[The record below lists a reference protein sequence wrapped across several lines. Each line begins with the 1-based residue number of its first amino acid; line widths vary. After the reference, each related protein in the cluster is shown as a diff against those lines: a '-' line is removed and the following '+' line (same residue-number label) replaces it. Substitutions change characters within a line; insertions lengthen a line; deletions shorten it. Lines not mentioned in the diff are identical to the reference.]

1 MVKQPKHYFEAILGI
16 NAPWSVQDVSIDEKS
31 RIIHVE
37 LTYLVEKSRFSFFSK
52 NQDSNNNKIA
62 DAGFSKRWLHTGI
75 GNYSCHIVSNFYDQS
90 ISGSGIS
97 KDSLLQPGFVGD
109 ANRNYTHELR
119 QRIALLHIRG
129 LAPDAIANTLQI
141 DQQAAEEIIGDVEKT
156 PESYRL
162 ATCLPME
169 SDPIWESMIYDKFH
183 LRTQL
188 FSLKLLL
195 SKLKLTMIDPK
206 VETKLADSVNE
217 LRKFFISHAN
227 SLDAELSQICAL
239 STKKQ
244 SVEERRS
251 TVTKLVLPSLKN
263 SIWLKLI
270 SAKIDLGSN
279 NMPLNLFLVRLRHAF
294 QNTQDNNVRVDI
306 LNQLREFFRKNARN
320 LKQELILINKIMNA
334 PEEHQISLPDER
346 NDIWKRILKDDTFIP
361 SSHIAY
367 KLLLSNLRSQILMN
381 PDPVVELNAVR
392 RVRDFIKH
400 NQRFM
405 QQELRL
411 VLSNGYSN

>member
-16 NAPWSVQDVSIDEKS
+16 NAPWSVQDVAIDERNK
-31 RIIHVE
+31 IIQIE
-37 LTYLVEKSRFSFFSK
+37 LAYQFEKSRFSFFSK
-52 NQDSNNNKIA
+52 SSDTNNKIS
-62 DAGFSKRWLHTGI
+62 DAGFAKRWLHTGF
-75 GNYSCHIVSNFYDQS
+75 GNYSCHIVSNFYDQT
-90 ISGSGIS
+90 IGGSGIS
-97 KDSLLQPGFVGD
+97 KDSLLQPGFLGD
-109 ANRNYTHELR
+109 ANRNYSHELR
-119 QRIALLHIRG
+119 QQVSLSHIRG
-129 LAPDAIANTLQI
+129 LAPDAIANMLRVEQTLV
-141 DQQAAEEIIGDVEKT
+141 EEIIGDVEKT

-169 SDPIWESMIYDKFH
+169 SDSIWESMIYDKFH
-183 LRTQL
+183 LKTQL

-206 VETKLADSVNE
+206 VETKLSDSVTE

-227 SLDAELSQICAL
+227 SLDAEVSQICAL
-239 STKKQ
+239 SMKKQ

-270 SAKIDLGSN
+270 GAKIDLGSN

-294 QNTQDNNVRVDI
+294 QNTQDNNVRVEI

-320 LKQELILINKIMNA
+320 LKQELVLINQMMNA
-334 PEEHQISLPDER
+334 PEEHQMSLPDER
-346 NDIWKRILKDDTFIP
+346 SDVWKRILKDDTFIP

-405 QQELRL
+405 QQELRM
-411 VLSNGYSN
+411 VMSKSYSN

>member
-52 NQDSNNNKIA
+52 NQDANNNKIA

-119 QRIALLHIRG
+119 QRVALLHIRG

-141 DQQAAEEIIGDVEKT
+141 EQQAAEEIIGDIEKT

-320 LKQELILINKIMNA
+320 LKQELVLINKIMNA

>member
-16 NAPWSVQDVSIDEKS
+16 NAPWSVQDVAIDEKS
-31 RIIHVE
+31 RIIQVE
-37 LTYLVEKSRFSFFSK
+37 LSYLIEKSRFSFFSK
-52 NQDSNNNKIA
+52 SPENNNNRIS
-62 DAGFSKRWLHTGI
+62 DAGFSKRWLHTSL
-75 GNYSCHIVSNFYDQS
+75 GNYACHIVSNFYDQS
-90 ISGSGIS
+90 TLGSGIS

-109 ANRNYTHELR
+109 ANRNYTHGLR
-119 QRIALLHIRG
+119 QQVALSHIRG
-129 LAPDAIANTLQI
+129 MAPDAIANMLRIEQPL
-141 DQQAAEEIIGDVEKT
+141 AEEIIGDIEKT
-156 PESYRL
+156 PESYRM

-169 SDPIWESMIYDKFH
+169 SDPIWESVIYDRFH

-206 VETKLADSVNE
+206 VETRLSDSVNE

-227 SLDAELSQICAL
+227 SLDAEFSQICAL

-244 SVEERRS
+244 SVEERRT

-270 SAKIDLGSN
+270 TAKIDLGSN
-279 NMPLNLFLVRLRHAF
+279 NMPLNLFLVRSRHAF
-294 QNTQDNNVRVDI
+294 QNSQDNNVRVEV

-320 LKQELILINKIMNA
+320 LKQELIQINQMMNA
-334 PEEHQISLPDER
+334 PEEHQMSLPDER
-346 NDIWKRILKDDTFIP
+346 AEIWKRILKDDTVIP
-361 SSHIAY
+361 SAHIAY

-392 RVRDFIKH
+392 RVRDFMKH

-405 QQELRL
+405 QQEVRM
-411 VLSNGYSN
+411 VMNNGYSS

>member
-31 RIIHVE
+31 KIIHIE

-52 NQDSNNNKIA
+52 NQDASNNKIA
-62 DAGFSKRWLHTGI
+62 DAGFSKRWLHTSF
-75 GNYSCHIVSNFYDQS
+75 GNYSCHIVSNFYDQT
-90 ISGSGIS
+90 ISGAGIS
-97 KDSLLQPGFVGD
+97 KDSLLQPGFLGD

-119 QRIALLHIRG
+119 QQVSLSHIRG
-129 LAPDAIANTLQI
+129 LAPDAIANMLRVE
-141 DQQAAEEIIGDVEKT
+141 QQLVEEIISDVEKT
-156 PESYRL
+156 SESYRL

-169 SDPIWESMIYDKFH
+169 SDPIWENMIHDRFH
-183 LRTQL
+183 LKTQL

-206 VETKLADSVNE
+206 VETKLSDSVNE

-411 VLSNGYSN
+411 VMSNGYSN

>member
-37 LTYLVEKSRFSFFSK
+37 LAYLVEKSRFSFFSK
-52 NQDSNNNKIA
+52 SQDSNNNKIA
-62 DAGFSKRWLHTGI
+62 DAGFSKRWLHTGF
-75 GNYSCHIVSNFYDQS
+75 GNYSCHIVSNFYDQT
-90 ISGSGIS
+90 ISGSGIG
-97 KDSLLQPGFVGD
+97 KDSLLQPGFLGD

-119 QRIALLHIRG
+119 QQVSLLHFRSI
-129 LAPDAIANTLQI
+129 APDAIANTLRI
-141 DQQAAEEIIGDVEKT
+141 EQQAVEEIISDVEKT

-320 LKQELILINKIMNA
+320 LKQELILINKIMND

-405 QQELRL
+405 QQELRM
-411 VLSNGYSN
+411 VMSNGYSH

>member
-141 DQQAAEEIIGDVEKT
+141 DQQAAEEIIGDIEKT

>member
-1 MVKQPKHYFEAILGI
+1 MVKQPKHYFEAILGV
-16 NAPWSVQDVSIDEKS
+16 NAPWSVQDVAIDEKN
-31 RIIHVE
+31 RIIQIE
-37 LTYLVEKSRFSFFSK
+37 LSYQLEKSRFSFFSK
-52 NQDSNNNKIA
+52 NSDTHNNRIS
-62 DAGFSKRWLHTGI
+62 DAGFSKRWLHTSI
-75 GNYSCHIVSNFYDQS
+75 GNYACHIVSSFYDQS
-90 ISGSGIS
+90 TAGSGIS
-97 KDSLLQPGFVGD
+97 KESLLQPGFVGD

-119 QRIALLHIRG
+119 QQVALSHIRG
-129 LAPDAIANTLQI
+129 LGPDAIANMLRV
-141 DQQAAEEIIGDVEKT
+141 DQQAVEEIIGDVEKT
-156 PESYRL
+156 PESYRM

-169 SDPIWESMIYDKFH
+169 SDPIWENMIYDRFH
-183 LRTQL
+183 LKTQL

-206 VETKLADSVNE
+206 IETRISDSVNE

-227 SLDAELSQICAL
+227 SLDTEFSQICAL

-279 NMPLNLFLVRLRHAF
+279 NMPLNLFLVRSRHAF
-294 QNTQDNNVRVDI
+294 QNTQDNSVRVEV

-320 LKQELILINKIMNA
+320 LKQELIQINQIMNA
-334 PEEHQISLPDER
+334 PEEHQLSLPDER
-346 NDIWKRILKDDTFIP
+346 SDVWKRILKDDTFIP
-361 SSHIAY
+361 SAHIAY

-392 RVRDFIKH
+392 RVRDFMKH

-405 QQELRL
+405 QQELRM
-411 VLSNGYSN
+411 VINNGYAN

>member
-31 RIIHVE
+31 KIIHIE

-52 NQDSNNNKIA
+52 NQDASNNKIA
-62 DAGFSKRWLHTGI
+62 DAGFSKRWLHTSF
-75 GNYSCHIVSNFYDQS
+75 GNYSCHIVSNFYDQT
-90 ISGSGIS
+90 ISGAGIS
-97 KDSLLQPGFVGD
+97 KDSLLQPGFLGD

-119 QRIALLHIRG
+119 QQVSLSHIRG
-129 LAPDAIANTLQI
+129 LAPDAIANMLRVE
-141 DQQAAEEIIGDVEKT
+141 QQLVEEIISDVEKT

-169 SDPIWESMIYDKFH
+169 SDPIWENMIHDRFH
-183 LRTQL
+183 LKTQL

-206 VETKLADSVNE
+206 VETKLSDSVNE

-411 VLSNGYSN
+411 VMSNGYSN

>member
-16 NAPWSVQDVSIDEKS
+16 NAPWSVQDVAIDEKS
-31 RIIHVE
+31 RIIHIE

-52 NQDSNNNKIA
+52 NQDAANNKIA
-62 DAGFSKRWLHTGI
+62 DAGFAKRWLHTGI
-75 GNYSCHIVSNFYDQS
+75 GNYSCHIVSNFYDQA
-90 ISGSGIS
+90 ISGAGIS
-97 KDSLLQPGFVGD
+97 KDALLQPGFLGD

-119 QRIALLHIRG
+119 QQISLFHIRG
-129 LAPDAIANTLQI
+129 LAPDAIANSLRI
-141 DQQAAEEIIGDVEKT
+141 EQQVVEDILGDIEKT

-169 SDPIWESMIYDKFH
+169 SDPIWENMIYDKFH
-183 LRTQL
+183 LKTQL

-195 SKLKLTMIDPK
+195 SKLKLSMIDPK
-206 VETKLADSVNE
+206 VETRLSDSVNE

-227 SLDAELSQICAL
+227 ALDAELSQICAL

-270 SAKIDLGSN
+270 GARIDLGSN

-320 LKQELILINKIMNA
+320 LKQELILINKIMNT
-334 PEEHQISLPDER
+334 PEEHQLNLPDER
-346 NDIWKRILKDDTFIP
+346 NAIWKRILKDDTFIP

-405 QQELRL
+405 QKELRL
-411 VLSNGYSN
+411 VLNNGYSN

>member
-52 NQDSNNNKIA
+52 NQDANNNKIA

-119 QRIALLHIRG
+119 QRVALLHIRG

-141 DQQAAEEIIGDVEKT
+141 EQQAAEEIIGDIEKT

-279 NMPLNLFLVRLRHAF
+279 NMPLNLFLVRLRHAL

-320 LKQELILINKIMNA
+320 LKQELVLINKIMNA